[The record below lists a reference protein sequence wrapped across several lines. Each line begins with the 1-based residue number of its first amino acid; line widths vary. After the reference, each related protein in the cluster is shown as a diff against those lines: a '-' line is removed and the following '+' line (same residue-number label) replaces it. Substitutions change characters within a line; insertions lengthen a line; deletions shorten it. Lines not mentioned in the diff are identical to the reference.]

1 MRKQKGQSL
10 FEVVITLVVIGIIL
24 SGLVKVIV
32 VSIKNMDYSRNQ
44 NLALNLAQSKIED
57 LIQERDATQW
67 SVFWNKYFEI
77 HGGQQIETN
86 LGQNE
91 IFSRDTVFTNISDPP
106 DSNNLMKI
114 QVTVTWEDSQ
124 GEHRSFI
131 ESHLTEWK

>member
-1 MRKQKGQSL
+1 MRKQRGQSL

-32 VSIKNMDYSRNQ
+32 VSISNMDYSRNQ

-57 LIQERDATQW
+57 LRQERDSSQW

-77 HGGQQIETN
+77 NAGRQSENN
-86 LGQNE
+86 LGRNE
-91 IFSRDTVFTNISDPP
+91 IFTRRTLFTNISNPTEN
-106 DSNNLMKI
+106 NNLMKI
-114 QVTVTWEDSQ
+114 EVTVTWEDSR

-131 ESHLTEWK
+131 ESHLAEWK